1 MEHSVV
7 VDEKKKKF
15 TNVPPA
21 LEGIEFG
28 DYIVISQFPDTHKYT
43 KEQLWLKDIR
53 FRAKELFSVC
63 LANGDPIPIAI
74 RPDIPETHKK
84 ILRENGY
91 TGDFSYQSITFYADQ
106 CTFYDKIP
114 GEKKKEEVKT
124 YSIHH
129 ERQDRKIVDEMIAK
143 VDRERFIKL
152 CNIAMGRGAKVND
165 KVVDKYLEEWAK
177 AKYDYYVAFGN
188 NLVIAKPIEF
198 KMDDTEISSMV
209 FDLYKKYPRYAA
221 TMEKIVEDGGGMKP
235 FIENAMPRSSFFSK
249 YCDKKMYQQG
259 MKVSKFLKELYATPR
274 SDDGK
279 LSISEQFDI
288 DLSVVMQNRI
298 IKGFIKIS
306 IDPYDFLTSG
316 TNMHGW
322 STCQKIWGSMAGG
335 VFTWLTDPNALVA
348 YRDNGKDYVY
358 DKVFA
363 KGVDGREEYDFRQN
377 SFTGNS
383 KSWRQII
390 NGDVN
395 TCAFLFGREYPQNK
409 EISAATDTARELLE
423 EVIGKYLGINDWDN
437 FGDLRYIHQNNYFG
451 TGPIYKDVSH
461 HHYSDIENFESL
473 RGRYN
478 LKKTL
483 IAPTGSDREKIKIT
497 AGGPTYCLN
506 CGKKLSQTSSYVLC
520 GDCNG

>member
-7 VDEKKKKF
+7 VGEKGEKF

-21 LEGIEFG
+21 LEGIEYG
-28 DYIVISQFPDTHKYT
+28 DYIVISQFPDVRKYT
-43 KEQLWLKDIR
+43 EEQRWLKDIR
-53 FRAKELFSVC
+53 FRAKDMFRVG
-63 LANGDPIPIAI
+63 LANNKEIPIMI
-74 RPDIPETHKK
+74 SPDIPETHKK

-91 TGDFSYQSITFYADQ
+91 TGDFSTKLINFYADQ
-106 CTFYDKIP
+106 CTFYDKKP
-114 GEKKKEEVKT
+114 GQKKEEAKKV

-129 ERQDRKIVDEMIAK
+129 DRQDRKIIDEMIAK

-152 CNIAMGRGAKVND
+152 CKISLGRGQNPSE
-165 KVVDKYLEEWAK
+165 KVVNRYLEEWAK

-188 NLVIAKPIEF
+188 NLVISTPLNF

-209 FDLYKKYPRYAA
+209 YELYKKYPRYAA
-221 TMEKIVEDGGGMKP
+221 TLEKIVEDGGGMKP
-235 FIENAMPRSSFFSK
+235 FIENEMPRSSFFSK
-249 YCDKKMYQQG
+249 YCDKRTYQPG
-259 MKVSKFLKELYATPR
+259 MKVSKFLMDLYATPR
-274 SDDGK
+274 AKEDE
-279 LSISEQFDI
+279 LSISEQFDRDMSI
-288 DLSVVMQNRI
+288 VMQNRI
-298 IKGFIKIS
+298 IKGFIRIS

-335 VFTWLTDPNALVA
+335 VFTWLTDPNSLVA

-358 DKVFA
+358 DKIYA
-363 KGVDGREEYDFRQN
+363 KGVDGREEFDFRQN
-377 SFTGNS
+377 SFVGNS

-409 EISAATDTARELLE
+409 EITAATDTARELLE
-423 EVIGKYLGINDWDN
+423 KVIGEYLGIQDWDN
-437 FGDLRYIHQNNYFG
+437 FGDLKNIHRTTYFG
-451 TGPIYKDVSH
+451 DAPCYKDVTN

-473 RGRYN
+473 RNRYH

-483 IAPTGSDREKIKIT
+483 IAPSGSDTSKICIT
-497 AGGPTYCLN
+497 AGGNTYCLK
-506 CGKKLSQTSSYVLC
+506 CGKKLSNTSSYVVC
-520 GDCNG
+520 GECGG